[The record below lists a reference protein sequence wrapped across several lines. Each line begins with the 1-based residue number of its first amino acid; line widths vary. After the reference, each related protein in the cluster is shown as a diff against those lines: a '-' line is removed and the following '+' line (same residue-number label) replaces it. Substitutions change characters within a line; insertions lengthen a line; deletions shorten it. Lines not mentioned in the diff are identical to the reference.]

1 MNIFRNYLVDL
12 LSYMPEHL
20 TKDREM
26 ATLLLVESQEHNLQ
40 EEWLQEIFKQFF
52 VETAT
57 WGLAKYEHDYGL
69 VANPGDTY
77 QQRRNRIYLK
87 LQSKQ
92 TSTKEFMAK
101 LAARYFSEDAII
113 IPKEDN
119 PNDSFWIINKGGTL
133 LYAEDFFEAIDTYIP
148 AHLGFT
154 FQMERDVNLTGED
167 SLKYGLANLVD
178 GMANIGLA
186 RPPDIVLPYSAEALT
201 GSAGR
206 RQVGAGPVT
215 LSARLAEEIAFAY
228 INSGFSD
235 IPANMND
242 LPEWIRSITK
252 PSRILH
258 KIGITY
264 DRKGRQKIPLALP
277 TVTEVIRSPVIITGK
292 SGGRLYGLAI
302 PEDGRQCVHLGHA
315 GAVTGRGRL
324 EADLSDLADWI
335 KRITEPS
342 RATVKIA
349 IEAMRQGKRTYP
361 LERPPDAA
369 LAMLAA
375 AKIRAAGGR
384 KSIGINP
391 EDLPDF
397 MRDFLKSSRA
407 APVYGIH
414 IEPKGT
420 RRLFP
425 ALPEDAIQSL
435 WAAANI
441 QTAGRRKLL
450 PAMPGH
456 AEANLPVGGAH
467 ARVGRVSVGYGI
479 EGLPRDFWSLLEPS
493 VASPGI
499 SIKTIPTGK
508 KNIGISQRIEEGLSL
523 LSVGF
528 LDCRG
533 GRAEISIEDSDL
545 PETYRDILTDSV
557 ITPYTA
563 AKLLRGGLKTIHG
576 SRPQDAELLTAA
588 GLTEARGGRK
598 SIGINPEDLPD
609 FMRGFLQSS
618 RAAPKYGITAFT
630 SGAKRISPAKP
641 PGGEQLLFAGITTG
655 AGGRKRIFPSLP
667 EGAAGCVQIGHTEIV
682 TGRGWLSADPAD
694 LAKYIDGILVP
705 ARAAFSL
712 SMETV
717 GKGKKKIATE
727 TPKEAGG
734 GLVIGNAYT
743 ITGRVVIGA
752 DRGDLP
758 PRKRARAHVGIMQAG
773 LSAVG

>member
-1 MNIFRNYLVDL
+1 MSIFRNYLVDL

-20 TKDREM
+20 TKDRETV
-26 ATLLLVESQEHNLQ
+26 TLLLVESEEHNLQ
-40 EEWLQEIFKQFF
+40 EKWLQEIFKQFF
-52 VETAT
+52 IETAT
-57 WGLAKYEHDYGL
+57 WGLAKYENDYGL

-101 LAARYFSEDAII
+101 LAARYFSKDAII

-292 SGGRLYGLAI
+292 SGGRLYGLAL

-315 GAVTGRGRL
+315 GVVTGRGRL

-335 KRITEPS
+335 KRITEPT

-349 IEAMRQGKRTYP
+349 IEAMRRGKRTYP
-361 LERPPDAA
+361 LERPPDTA

-375 AKIRAAGGR
+375 AKIRAAGG
-384 KSIGINP
+384 STIGIDP

-414 IEPKGT
+414 IEPQGT

-425 ALPEDAIQSL
+425 APPEDAIQSL
-435 WAAANI
+435 WAAAKI

-450 PAMPGH
+450 PAMPGQ
-456 AEANLPVGGAH
+456 AEVNLPVGGAH

-479 EGLPRDFWSLLEPS
+479 EGLPRDFWDLLEPS

-508 KNIGISQRIEEGLSL
+508 KNIGISQRIEEGFSL

-533 GRAEISIEDSDL
+533 GRAEIGIEDSDL
-545 PETYRDILTDSV
+545 PETYRDILTDAV
-557 ITPYTA
+557 ITPYMA

-576 SRPQDAELLTAA
+576 SRPPDAALAMLAA
-588 GLTEARGGRK
+588 AKIRAAGGRK
-598 SIGINPEDLPD
+598 TIGINPEDLPD
-609 FMRGFLQSS
+609 FMRDFLKSS
-618 RAAPKYGITAFT
+618 RAAPRYGIKTF
-630 SGAKRISPAKP
+630 SNGAKHISTAKP
-641 PGGEQLLFAGITTG
+641 PDGQQFLFAGITTG
-655 AGGRKRIFPSLP
+655 AGGRKRISPSLP
-667 EGAAGCVQIGHTEIV
+667 QPPAGCVRFGHAEAV
-682 TGRGWLSADPAD
+682 TGAGRLSADPAD
-694 LAKYIDGILVP
+694 LAKYIDDILTP

-712 SMETV
+712 SMEIM
-717 GKGKKKIATE
+717 GKGKKKLATD

>member
-20 TKDREM
+20 TKDRET
-26 ATLLLVESQEHNLQ
+26 ATLLLVESKEHNLQ

-92 TSTKEFMAK
+92 TSTKEFMAR

-178 GMANIGLA
+178 GMVNIGLA

-201 GSAGR
+201 GSTGR

-235 IPANMND
+235 IPANMGD

-258 KIGITY
+258 KIGIAY

-277 TVTEVIRSPVIITGK
+277 ETAEVFRCPTIITEK

-302 PEDGRQCVHLGHA
+302 PEDGQQCVRIGHA
-315 GAVTGRGRL
+315 GAITGRGRL

-349 IEAMRQGKRTYP
+349 IETMRRGKRTYP

-375 AKIRAAGGR
+375 AKIRAAGG
-384 KSIGINP
+384 STIGINP

-407 APVYGIH
+407 TPRYGI
-414 IEPKGT
+414 
-420 RRLFP
+420 
-425 ALPEDAIQSL
+425 
-435 WAAANI
+435 
-441 QTAGRRKLL
+441 
-450 PAMPGH
+450 
-456 AEANLPVGGAH
+456 
-467 ARVGRVSVGYGI
+467 
-479 EGLPRDFWSLLEPS
+479 
-493 VASPGI
+493 
-499 SIKTIPTGK
+499 KTFS
-508 KNIGISQRIEEGLSL
+508 N
-523 LSVGF
+523 
-528 LDCRG
+528 
-533 GRAEISIEDSDL
+533 
-545 PETYRDILTDSV
+545 
-557 ITPYTA
+557 
-563 AKLLRGGLKTIHG
+563 
-576 SRPQDAELLTAA
+576 
-588 GLTEARGGRK
+588 
-598 SIGINPEDLPD
+598 
-609 FMRGFLQSS
+609 
-618 RAAPKYGITAFT
+618 
-630 SGAKRISPAKP
+630 GAKHISTATP
-641 PGGEQLLFAGITTG
+641 PDGEQLIFAGITTG
-655 AGGRKRIFPSLP
+655 AGGRKRISPSLP
-667 EGAAGCVQIGHTEIV
+667 EVAAGCVRFEHTEAV
-682 TGRGWLSADPAD
+682 AGAGRLLADPAD
-694 LAKYIDGILVP
+694 LAKYIDGILTP

-712 SMETV
+712 SMEIM
-717 GKGKKKIATE
+717 GKGKKKIATD

-773 LSAVG
+773 LSAVE

>member
-26 ATLLLVESQEHNLQ
+26 VTLLLVESKEHNLQ

-52 VETAT
+52 IETAT
-57 WGLAKYEHDYGL
+57 WGLAKYEHDYGI

-133 LYAEDFFEAIDTYIP
+133 LYADDFFEAIDTYIP
-148 AHLGFT
+148 AHLGLT
-154 FQMERDVNLTGED
+154 FQMERDINITGED
-167 SLKYGLANLVD
+167 SLKYGLANIVD
-178 GMANIGLA
+178 GRASIGLA
-186 RPPDIVLPYSAEALT
+186 RPPDIILPYSAEAFA
-201 GSAGR
+201 GRSGR
-206 RQVGAGPVT
+206 RQVGAGPST
-215 LSARLAEEIAFAY
+215 LSAKLIKEIAFAY
-228 INSGFSD
+228 INSGLSD

-258 KIGITY
+258 KIGIAY

-277 TVTEVIRSPVIITGK
+277 TVAEVIRSPVILTGK
-292 SGGRLYGLAI
+292 SGGRLYGLAF
-302 PEDGRQCVHLGHA
+302 PEDGRQCVRIGHA
-315 GAVTGRGRL
+315 GAITGRGRL

-342 RATVKIA
+342 RATVKIT
-349 IEAMRQGKRTYP
+349 IETMRRGKRTYP

-384 KSIGINP
+384 KFIGINP

-414 IEPKGT
+414 IEPQGT

-425 ALPEDAIQSL
+425 ALPEDAIQNL
-435 WAAANI
+435 WAAAKI

-450 PAMPGH
+450 PAMPGQ
-456 AEANLPVGGAH
+456 AEVNLPIGGAH
-467 ARVGRVSVGYGI
+467 ALRGRVSVGYGI
-479 EGLPRDFWSLLEPS
+479 EGLPRDFWDLLEPS
-493 VASPGI
+493 VASQGI

-508 KNIGISQRIEEGLSL
+508 KNIGISQRVEEGLSF

-528 LDCRG
+528 FDCRS
-533 GRAEISIEDSDL
+533 GRAEISAEDSDL
-545 PETYRDILTDSV
+545 PEPYRDILDDAV
-557 ITPYTA
+557 ITPYMTE
-563 AKLLRGGLKTIHG
+563 KLMRSGTKTIHG
-576 SRPQDAELLTAA
+576 SRPPDATLTIFAAAKIRAA
-588 GLTEARGGRK
+588 GGST
-598 SIGINPEDLPD
+598 IGINPEDLPD
-609 FMRGFLQSS
+609 SMRDFLKSS
-618 RAAPKYGITAFT
+618 RAAPAYGIKAFSNGTKHIHTAV
-630 SGAKRISPAKP
+630 P
-641 PGGEQLLFAGITTG
+641 PDGEQLIFAGIMTG
-655 AGGRKRIFPSLP
+655 AGGRKRISTSLP
-667 EGAAGCVQIGHTEIV
+667 EHATECVQIGH
-682 TGRGWLSADPAD
+682 
-694 LAKYIDGILVP
+694 
-705 ARAAFSL
+705 
-712 SMETV
+712 
-717 GKGKKKIATE
+717 
-727 TPKEAGG
+727 
-734 GLVIGNAYT
+734 IGV
-743 ITGRVVIGA
+743 ITGRIVIGA

-758 PRKRARAHVGIMQAG
+758 PRRRAMAHVGIMQAG